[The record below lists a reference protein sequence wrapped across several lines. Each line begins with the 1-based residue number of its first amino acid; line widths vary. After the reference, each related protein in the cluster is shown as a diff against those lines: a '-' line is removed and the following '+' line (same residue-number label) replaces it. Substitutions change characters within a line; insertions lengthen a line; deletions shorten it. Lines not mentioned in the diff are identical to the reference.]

1 MVESSSAAVG
11 KLCPAGGG
19 LCASRVEQPSASR
32 RASFIP
38 SLFRVVSS
46 TRANHRVRMVGAG
59 GIREGHA
66 HVVQGTGG
74 GIGLL
79 EEKRV
84 ARTAVFEHVAQSRL
98 NIRRLTDDATG
109 LARNTADV
117 LNFCANEGLGDLFVP
132 EGGGGDDQGVYRGGS
147 APDIAQG
154 SGFRGIGPRG
164 VIGENQDYIR
174 NRRILAD
181 VLRGARKRAVDVGR
195 SAKRLAEDFR
205 DAGDYGIAIGGE
217 RDAKAS
223 LAVESHE
230 SDGVVGVED

>member
-1 MVESSSAAVG
+1 
-11 KLCPAGGG
+11 
-19 LCASRVEQPSASR
+19 
-32 RASFIP
+32 
-38 SLFRVVSS
+38 
-46 TRANHRVRMVGAG
+46 
-59 GIREGHA
+59 
-66 HVVQGTGG
+66 
-74 GIGLL
+74 
-79 EEKRV
+79 
-84 ARTAVFEHVAQSRL
+84 
-98 NIRRLTDDATG
+98 G

-230 SDGVVGVED
+230 SDAGFAELAHGSLHTSARIQKQHEADGAGVGPEALHGARLAFILNDEIRG